1 MEQSETVEKLKE
13 YLETQDA
20 VVMAF
25 LFGSRAE
32 KRERRLSDWDI
43 GVYLKKEDR
52 ETEATLWRNLE
63 KLLGIS
69 VDLVVLNRAPAR
81 IAWRVVGQG
90 EPLTIKDRGLYL
102 DFIIRVSEEA
112 DAFYRTSQEYYQIF
126 QRSASLSASDRDR
139 IRRILVF
146 LEEEVNDYGRFR
158 ALTFEEYSRER
169 PKKRDVEHW
178 IEQLVNA
185 VVDVAKIILASERR
199 PIPETYAEMIVT
211 LGSVEPFGEGGLCE
225 KLASW
230 VQLRNILAHEYL
242 DLRWKNISEFVAA
255 TEPLWQEFI
264 RRTKKFLEKNGSS

>member
-13 YLETQDA
+13 YLETQDV

-52 ETEATLWRNLE
+52 ETETTLWRNLE
-63 KLLGIS
+63 KLLGIN

-81 IAWRVVGQG
+81 IAWRIVGQG
-90 EPLTIKDRGLYL
+90 EPLIIKDRGLYL

-185 VVDVAKIILASERR
+185 VIDVAKIILASERR
-199 PIPETYAEMIVT
+199 PIPETYAEMIAT

-242 DLRWKNISEFVAA
+242 DLRWKNISEFVGA
-255 TEPLWQEFI
+255 TEPLWQDFT
-264 RRTKKFLEKNGSS
+264 RRTKKFLA